1 MKNPKANPKPDRCVI
16 YIRVSSTKQTSDG
29 AGLSSQE
36 RSCREYAERSGYE
49 VDEVFS
55 DVISGKAADRPGMNA
70 LLRFLRKV
78 NGNQFSVVVDDITRF
93 ARDVSTHTS
102 LRAKIMDCGA
112 KIESPK
118 QNFGEDAGGR
128 FMEIL
133 FAAIAAHDREKN
145 AEQSKSRTIARL
157 KNGFWTFKAP
167 MGYRYVKAPGGGKM
181 LARDEPLASIIT
193 EALEGFALGR
203 LQTQAE
209 VKRFLDCKPEFPR
222 AKGATEVKFD
232 IVTALL
238 TRLVYAGYLEKEDWG
253 VPLTKAQHEPLISY
267 ETHLIIQDR
276 LSDRQVAPARK
287 DIDQDFPLRGF
298 LICDACGYG
307 LTACWSKSGTGT
319 KYPYYLC
326 HHKGCTERGKSAR
339 KEKVEQQFETI
350 LGSLVPSIETYE
362 IAARMFKE
370 AWEARADY
378 SEIEAK
384 RLRTRAN
391 QIAKEIETLLDR
403 IVRTQSDV
411 TVGAYEKRITE
422 LESERAVLG
431 DTSEKIAVP
440 QRSFDEMFELAMQ
453 FLANPYEI
461 WKNGGI
467 ALKRTVLRLVFAAP
481 LPFNRNQ
488 GVRTGEITFPFKA
501 LRFIETTESKM
512 VPHDGLEPP
521 TLSLR
526 MMWASD

>member
-1 MKNPKANPKPDRCVI
+1 MK
-16 YIRVSSTKQTSDG
+16 
-29 AGLSSQE
+29 
-36 RSCREYAERSGYE
+36 
-49 VDEVFS
+49 
-55 DVISGKAADRPGMNA
+55 
-70 LLRFLRKV
+70 
-78 NGNQFSVVVDDITRF
+78 
-93 ARDVSTHTS
+93 
-102 LRAKIMDCGA
+102 
-112 KIESPK
+112 
-118 QNFGEDAGGR
+118 
-128 FMEIL
+128 
-133 FAAIAAHDREKN
+133 
-145 AEQSKSRTIARL
+145 
-157 KNGFWTFKAP
+157 
-167 MGYRYVKAPGGGKM
+167 GGGKM

-362 IAARMFKE
+362 TAARMFKE

-378 SEIEAK
+378 SEI
-384 RLRTRAN
+384 
-391 QIAKEIETLLDR
+391 
-403 IVRTQSDV
+403 
-411 TVGAYEKRITE
+411 
-422 LESERAVLG
+422 
-431 DTSEKIAVP
+431 
-440 QRSFDEMFELAMQ
+440 
-453 FLANPYEI
+453 
-461 WKNGGI
+461 
-467 ALKRTVLRLVFAAP
+467 
-481 LPFNRNQ
+481 
-488 GVRTGEITFPFKA
+488 
-501 LRFIETTESKM
+501 
-512 VPHDGLEPP
+512 
-521 TLSLR
+521 
-526 MMWASD
+526 